1 MDSDERESALSC
13 RGDGCRTGCFRDD
26 RFHLGYHDFFCQ
38 VAFSCMVYSKKTEN
52 SPGSFV
58 FRFFFSGSMCVFFPE
73 YMFPYLDGDGHLRTD
88 QSLSATEIWS

>member
-1 MDSDERESALSC
+1 MIFSVKLHS
-13 RGDGCRTGCFRDD
+13 
-26 RFHLGYHDFFCQ
+26 
-38 VAFSCMVYSKKTEN
+38 VAWFTQKKTEN